1 MRDNSVEGEFPYADI
16 VELPHHRSQTHPH
29 ISAHDRAAQFA
40 PFAALTGHGKR
51 IREAERLTQPEIH
64 LDENVKEELDEKL
77 QQILMRRSGENVR
90 LTVFH
95 PDDRKEGGSY
105 EQICARIV
113 RVDPVQRQIF
123 LLDGRAVFVDHIIQ
137 IEEENSDDRSF

>member
-1 MRDNSVEGEFPYADI
+1 MNRKLAGDGFPYADI
-16 VELPHHRSQTHPH
+16 VDLPHHRSQTRPH
-29 ISAHDRAAQFA
+29 MSAHDRAAQFA

-64 LDENVKEELDEKL
+64 LDENAKEELDEKL
-77 QQILMRRSGENVR
+77 QQILMRKSGEKVR
-90 LTVFH
+90 LTVFC

-113 RVDPVQRQIF
+113 RTDPVSRQIF
-123 LLDGRAVFVDHIIQ
+123 LSDGRAVSVDRIIQ
-137 IEEENSDDRSF
+137 IEKENSDDRSF

>member
-1 MRDNSVEGEFPYADI
+1 MRENLTEEGFPYADI
-16 VELPHHRSQTHPH
+16 VDLPHHRSQTHPH
-29 ISAHDRAAQFA
+29 MSAHDRAAQFA

-77 QQILMRRSGENVR
+77 QQILMRKSGKKVR
-90 LTVFH
+90 LTVFC

-105 EQICARIV
+105 EQICAGIV
-113 RVDPVQRQIF
+113 RTDPVSRQIF
-123 LLDGRAVFVDHIIQ
+123 LSDGRAVLVDHIIQ
-137 IEEENSDDRSF
+137 IEEESGDDRSF